1 MSPTASSASTAS
13 PASRRFRDYRVLEKQ
28 RESDVITS
36 FVLAPVDGVMPPYQP
51 GQYLVFRLE
60 IDGQTVLRNYSLSG
74 DPDSTDR
81 LRISVKH
88 EKAPVGLSVA
98 DGLASSY
105 LHQQVQ
111 PGDVLSAAGP
121 LGEFVLDESSQRPV
135 VLLSGGVGQTPLLA
149 MLHRLL
155 KRSQRKV
162 YVIHACDNG
171 SVHAF
176 ADEMRELAAQ
186 RDGVQLYFCYRN
198 PTEDDVQAGLH
209 HVAGLITREHLQ
221 RWLPLDD
228 YEFYLCGPGAFMQS
242 NYGVLRSLG
251 VTRERIHYEFFG
263 PATVLE
269 NTLAG
274 DTAASTVQPEGQTAV
289 VSSAAGVNAEQALL
303 PAITEAAAQTSAETA
318 VDATQTVTFLPDGR
332 QAQWHEDCPS
342 LLDLAEETGLSPDF
356 NCRAGLCNTC
366 MCTLVS
372 GEVDYFEEPLDPV
385 PEGKVLLCCSR
396 PRGPVAVELP

>member
-1 MSPTASSASTAS
+1 MNTTASSASTEAT
-13 PASRRFRDYRVLEKQ
+13 ASRRFRDYRVLEKQ
-28 RESDVITS
+28 RESEVITS
-36 FVLAPVDGVMPPYQP
+36 FVLQPVDGVMPPYQP

-60 IDGQTVLRNYSLSG
+60 IDGQTVLRNYSVSG
-74 DPDSTDR
+74 DPDCTDR

-88 EKAPVGLSVA
+88 EKAPAGSSVA

-121 LGEFVLDESSQRPV
+121 MGEFVLDESSQRPV

-162 YVIHACDNG
+162 YVIHACDN
-171 SVHAF
+171 STVHAF
-176 ADEMRELAAQ
+176 ADEMRELVAQ

-198 PTEDDVQAGLH
+198 PTEDDEQAGLH
-209 HVAGLITREHLQ
+209 HVAGLITREQLQ

-242 NYGVLRSLG
+242 NYDVLRSLG
-251 VTRERIHYEFFG
+251 VARERIHYEFFG

-269 NTLAG
+269 NALAG
-274 DTAASTVQPEGQTAV
+274 DVAASLVQPEQPATGPAV
-289 VSSAAGVNAEQALL
+289 LSSATASVSEPESL
-303 PAITEAAAQTSAETA
+303 AAVDVTA
-318 VDATQTVTFLPDGR
+318 ADATQTVTFLPDGR
-332 QAQWHEDCPS
+332 QAQWHDDCPS
-342 LLDLAEETGLSPDF
+342 LLDLAEETGLNPDF

-372 GEVDYFEEPLDPV
+372 GEVNYFEEPLDPV

>member
-1 MSPTASSASTAS
+1 MNTTAS
-13 PASRRFRDYRVLEKQ
+13 PLPTEAAANRRFRDYRVLEKL

-36 FVLAPVDGVMPPYQP
+36 FVLEPVDGVMPPYQP

-60 IDGQTVLRNYSLSG
+60 IDGQTVLRNYSVSG
-74 DPDSTDR
+74 DPDCTDR

-88 EKAPVGLSVA
+88 EKAPAGLNVA
-98 DGLASSY
+98 DGVASTW
-105 LHQQVQ
+105 LHQHVQ
-111 PGDVLSAAGP
+111 PGEVLSAAGP
-121 LGEFVLDESSQRPV
+121 MGEFVLDESSQRPV
-135 VLLSGGVGQTPLLA
+135 VLLSGGVGQTPLLS

-162 YVIHACDNG
+162 YVIHACDN
-171 SVHAF
+171 SAVHAF
-176 ADEMRELAAQ
+176 ADEMRELVAQ
-186 RDGVQLYFCYRN
+186 REGVQLYFCYRN
-198 PTEDDVQAGLH
+198 PTEHDEQVGLH
-209 HVAGLITREHLQ
+209 HVSGLITREQLQ

-228 YEFYLCGPGAFMQS
+228 YEFYLCGPSAFMQS

-251 VTRERIHYEFFG
+251 VARDRIHYEFFG

-269 NTLAG
+269 NTLADDVAASAVQDQMRLAPSSRVVANASELDSPVEAVRG
-274 DTAASTVQPEGQTAV
+274 TATAAED
-289 VSSAAGVNAEQALL
+289 AA
-303 PAITEAAAQTSAETA
+303 
-318 VDATQTVTFLPDGR
+318 QTVTFLPDGR

-342 LLDLAEETGLSPDF
+342 LLDLAEETGLNPDF

>member
-1 MSPTASSASTAS
+1 MNTTASSASTEAT
-13 PASRRFRDYRVLEKQ
+13 ANRRFRDYRVLEKQ
-28 RESDVITS
+28 RESEVITS
-36 FVLAPVDGVMPPYQP
+36 FVLQPVDGVMPPYQP

-60 IDGQTVLRNYSLSG
+60 IDGQTVLRNYSVSG
-74 DPDSTDR
+74 DPDCTDR

-88 EKAPVGLSVA
+88 EKAPAGSSVA

-121 LGEFVLDESSQRPV
+121 MGEFVLDESSQRPV

-162 YVIHACDNG
+162 YVIHACDN
-171 SVHAF
+171 SVVHAF
-176 ADEMRELAAQ
+176 ADEMRELVAQ

-198 PTEDDVQAGLH
+198 PTEDDEQAGLH
-209 HVAGLITREHLQ
+209 HVAGLITREQLQ
-221 RWLPLDD
+221 CWLPLDD
-228 YEFYLCGPGAFMQS
+228 YEFYLCGPSAFMQS

-251 VTRERIHYEFFG
+251 VARERIHYEFFG
-263 PATVLE
+263 PAMVLE
-269 NTLAG
+269 KTLAG
-274 DTAASTVQPEGQTAV
+274 DVAARVVQPEAGPAVPSGGATAS
-289 VSSAAGVNAEQALL
+289 VSAPESLA
-303 PAITEAAAQTSAETA
+303 A
-318 VDATQTVTFLPDGR
+318 VDEIVTDVTQTVTFLPDGR

-342 LLDLAEETGLSPDF
+342 LLDLAEETGLNPDF

-372 GEVDYFEEPLDPV
+372 GEVNYFEEPLDPV

>member
-1 MSPTASSASTAS
+1 MNTTASSASTEAT
-13 PASRRFRDYRVLEKQ
+13 ANRRFRDYRVLEKQ
-28 RESDVITS
+28 RESEVITS
-36 FVLAPVDGVMPPYQP
+36 FVLQPVDGVMPPYQP

-60 IDGQTVLRNYSLSG
+60 IDGQIVLRNYSVSG
-74 DPDSTDR
+74 DPDCTDR

-88 EKAPVGLSVA
+88 EKAPAGSSVA

-121 LGEFVLDESSQRPV
+121 MGEFVLDESSQRPV

-162 YVIHACDNG
+162 YVIHACDN
-171 SVHAF
+171 SAVHAF
-176 ADEMRELAAQ
+176 ADEMRELVAQ
-186 RDGVQLYFCYRN
+186 REGVQLYFCYRN
-198 PTEDDVQAGLH
+198 PTEHDEQAGLH
-209 HVAGLITREHLQ
+209 HVAGLITREQLQ

-228 YEFYLCGPGAFMQS
+228 YEFYLCGPSAFMQS

-251 VTRERIHYEFFG
+251 VARERIHYEFFG

-269 NTLAG
+269 NTLADDG
-274 DTAASTVQPEGQTAV
+274 AASAVQDQVQPAPSSRVDANVLELDSPVEAVRGAATAAED
-289 VSSAAGVNAEQALL
+289 AA
-303 PAITEAAAQTSAETA
+303 
-318 VDATQTVTFLPDGR
+318 QTVTFLPDGR

-342 LLDLAEETGLSPDF
+342 LLDLAEATGLSPDF

>member
-1 MSPTASSASTAS
+1 MNTTAS
-13 PASRRFRDYRVLEKQ
+13 PVPTEAAANRRFRDYRVLEKL

-36 FVLAPVDGVMPPYQP
+36 FVLEPVDGVVPPYQP

-60 IDGQTVLRNYSLSG
+60 IDGQTVLRNYSVSG
-74 DPDSTDR
+74 DPDCTDR

-88 EKAPVGLSVA
+88 EKAPAGLNVA
-98 DGLASSY
+98 DGVASTW
-105 LHQQVQ
+105 LHQHVQ
-111 PGDVLSAAGP
+111 PGDVLNAAGP
-121 LGEFVLDESSQRPV
+121 MGEFVLDESSQRPV

-162 YVIHACDNG
+162 YVIHACDN
-171 SVHAF
+171 SAVHAF
-176 ADEMRELAAQ
+176 ADEMRELVAQ
-186 RDGVQLYFCYRN
+186 REGVQLYFCYRN
-198 PTEDDVQAGLH
+198 PTEHDEQAGLH
-209 HVAGLITREHLQ
+209 HVTGLITREQLQ

-228 YEFYLCGPGAFMQS
+228 YEFYLCGPSAFMQS

-251 VTRERIHYEFFG
+251 VARERIHYEFFG

-269 NTLAG
+269 NTLADDVAASAVQDQVQPAPSSRVDANVLELDSPVEAVRG
-274 DTAASTVQPEGQTAV
+274 AATAAED
-289 VSSAAGVNAEQALL
+289 AA
-303 PAITEAAAQTSAETA
+303 
-318 VDATQTVTFLPDGR
+318 QTVTFLPDGR

>member
-1 MSPTASSASTAS
+1 MNTTASSASTEAT
-13 PASRRFRDYRVLEKQ
+13 ANRRFRDYRVLEKQ
-28 RESDVITS
+28 RESEVITS
-36 FVLAPVDGVMPPYQP
+36 FVLQPVDGVMPPYQP

-60 IDGQTVLRNYSLSG
+60 IDGQIVLRNYSVSG
-74 DPDSTDR
+74 DPDCTDR

-88 EKAPVGLSVA
+88 EKAPAGSSVA

-121 LGEFVLDESSQRPV
+121 MGEFVLDESSQRPV

-162 YVIHACDNG
+162 YVIHACDN
-171 SVHAF
+171 SVVHAF
-176 ADEMRELAAQ
+176 ADEMRELVAQ
-186 RDGVQLYFCYRN
+186 REGVQLYFCYRN
-198 PTEDDVQAGLH
+198 PTEHDEQAGLH
-209 HVAGLITREHLQ
+209 HVAGLITREQLQ

-228 YEFYLCGPGAFMQS
+228 YEFYLCGPSAFMQS

-251 VTRERIHYEFFG
+251 VARERIHYEFFG

-269 NTLAG
+269 NTLADDG
-274 DTAASTVQPEGQTAV
+274 AASAVQDQVQPAPSSRVDANVLELDSPVEAVRGAATAAED
-289 VSSAAGVNAEQALL
+289 AA
-303 PAITEAAAQTSAETA
+303 
-318 VDATQTVTFLPDGR
+318 QTVTFLPDGR
-332 QAQWHEDCPS
+332 QGQWHEDCPS

>member
-1 MSPTASSASTAS
+1 MNTTASSASTEAT
-13 PASRRFRDYRVLEKQ
+13 ANRRFRDYRVLEKQ
-28 RESDVITS
+28 RESEVITS
-36 FVLAPVDGVMPPYQP
+36 FVLQPVDGVMQPYQP

-60 IDGQTVLRNYSLSG
+60 IDGQIVLRNYSVSG
-74 DPDSTDR
+74 DPDCTDR

-88 EKAPVGLSVA
+88 EKAPAGSSVA

-121 LGEFVLDESSQRPV
+121 MGEFVLDESSQRPV

-162 YVIHACDNG
+162 YVIHACDN
-171 SVHAF
+171 SVVHAF
-176 ADEMRELAAQ
+176 ADEMRELVAQ
-186 RDGVQLYFCYRN
+186 REGVQLYFCYRN
-198 PTEDDVQAGLH
+198 PTEHDEQAGLH
-209 HVAGLITREHLQ
+209 HVAGLITREQLQ

-228 YEFYLCGPGAFMQS
+228 YEFYLCGPSAFMQS

-251 VTRERIHYEFFG
+251 VARERIHYEFFG

-269 NTLAG
+269 NTLADDVAASAVQDQVQPAPSSRVDANVLELDSPVEAVRG
-274 DTAASTVQPEGQTAV
+274 AATAAED
-289 VSSAAGVNAEQALL
+289 AA
-303 PAITEAAAQTSAETA
+303 
-318 VDATQTVTFLPDGR
+318 QTVTFLPDGR
-332 QAQWHEDCPS
+332 QGQWHEDCPS

>member
-1 MSPTASSASTAS
+1 MNTTASSASTEAT
-13 PASRRFRDYRVLEKQ
+13 ANRRFRDYRVLEKQ
-28 RESDVITS
+28 RESEVITS
-36 FVLAPVDGVMPPYQP
+36 FVLQPVDGVMPPYQP

-60 IDGQTVLRNYSLSG
+60 IDGQTVLRNYSVSG
-74 DPDSTDR
+74 DPDCTER

-88 EKAPVGLSVA
+88 EKAPAGSSVA

-121 LGEFVLDESSQRPV
+121 MGEFVLDESSQRPV

-162 YVIHACDNG
+162 YVIHACDN
-171 SVHAF
+171 SAVHAF
-176 ADEMRELAAQ
+176 ADEMRELVAQ
-186 RDGVQLYFCYRN
+186 REGVQLYFCYRN
-198 PTEDDVQAGLH
+198 PTEDDEQAGLH
-209 HVAGLITREHLQ
+209 HVAGLITREQFQ

-228 YEFYLCGPGAFMQS
+228 YEFYLCGPSAFMQS

-251 VTRERIHYEFFG
+251 VARERIHYEFFG

-274 DTAASTVQPEGQTAV
+274 DVAASVVQPETGPAVLGGGATA
-289 VSSAAGVNAEQALL
+289 SA
-303 PAITEAAAQTSAETA
+303 SAPESLAA
-318 VDATQTVTFLPDGR
+318 VDEIVTDVTQTVTFLPDGR

>member
-1 MSPTASSASTAS
+1 MSTTASSASTEAT
-13 PASRRFRDYRVLEKQ
+13 ANRRFRDYRVLEKQ
-28 RESDVITS
+28 RESEVITS
-36 FVLAPVDGVMPPYQP
+36 FVLQPVDGVMPPYQP

-60 IDGQTVLRNYSLSG
+60 IDGQTVLRNYSVSG
-74 DPDSTDR
+74 DPDCTDR

-88 EKAPVGLSVA
+88 EKAPAGSSVA

-121 LGEFVLDESSQRPV
+121 MGEFVLDESSQRPV
-135 VLLSGGVGQTPLLA
+135 ALLSGGVGQTPLLA

-162 YVIHACDNG
+162 YVIHACDN
-171 SVHAF
+171 SVVHAF
-176 ADEMRELAAQ
+176 ADEMRELVAQ

-198 PTEDDVQAGLH
+198 PTEDDEQAGLH
-209 HVAGLITREHLQ
+209 HVAGLITREQLQ

-242 NYGVLRSLG
+242 NYGMLRSLG
-251 VTRERIHYEFFG
+251 VARERIHYEFFG

-274 DTAASTVQPEGQTAV
+274 DVAARVMQPEAGPAVLGGATA
-289 VSSAAGVNAEQALL
+289 SA
-303 PAITEAAAQTSAETA
+303 SAPESLAA
-318 VDATQTVTFLPDGR
+318 VDGIVTDVTQTVTFLPDGR

>member
-1 MSPTASSASTAS
+1 MNTTASSASTEAT
-13 PASRRFRDYRVLEKQ
+13 ANRRFRDYRVLEKQ
-28 RESDVITS
+28 RESEVITS
-36 FVLAPVDGVMPPYQP
+36 FVLQPVDGVMPPYQP

-60 IDGQTVLRNYSLSG
+60 IDGQIVLRNYSVSG
-74 DPDSTDR
+74 DPDCTDR

-88 EKAPVGLSVA
+88 EKAPAGSSVA

-121 LGEFVLDESSQRPV
+121 MGEFVLDESSQRPV

-162 YVIHACDNG
+162 YVIHACDN
-171 SVHAF
+171 SAVHAF
-176 ADEMRELAAQ
+176 ADEMRELVAQ
-186 RDGVQLYFCYRN
+186 HEGVQLYFCYRN
-198 PTEDDVQAGLH
+198 PTEHDEQVGLH
-209 HVAGLITREHLQ
+209 HVAGLITREQLQ

-228 YEFYLCGPGAFMQS
+228 YEFYLCGPSAFMQS

-251 VTRERIHYEFFG
+251 VARERIHYEFFG

-269 NTLAG
+269 NTLADDG
-274 DTAASTVQPEGQTAV
+274 VASAVQDQVQPAPSSRVDANVLELDSPVEAVRGAATAAED
-289 VSSAAGVNAEQALL
+289 AA
-303 PAITEAAAQTSAETA
+303 
-318 VDATQTVTFLPDGR
+318 QTVTFLPDGR

>member
-1 MSPTASSASTAS
+1 MSTTAS
-13 PASRRFRDYRVLEKQ
+13 PVGTDSTASRRFRDYRVLEKQ
-28 RESDVITS
+28 RESEVITS
-36 FVLAPVDGVMPPYQP
+36 FVLEPVDGDIPPYQP
-51 GQYLVFRLE
+51 GQYLVFRLS
-60 IDGQTVLRNYSLSG
+60 IDGQTVLRNYSVSG
-74 DPDSTDR
+74 DPDSTNR

-88 EKAPVGLSVA
+88 EKAPAGLRVA
-98 DGLASSY
+98 DGVASSY
-105 LHQQVQ
+105 LHEQVQ

-121 LGEFVLDESSQRPV
+121 MGEFVLDESSQRPV

-162 YVIHACDNG
+162 YVIHACDN
-171 SVHAF
+171 STVHAF
-176 ADEMRELAAQ
+176 ADELRELAAL
-186 RDGVQLYFCYRN
+186 RSGVQIYFCYRN
-198 PTEDDVQAGLH
+198 PNEHDLQAGLH
-209 HVAGLITREHLQ
+209 HVSGLITREQLQ
-221 RWLPLDD
+221 SWLPLDD
-228 YEFYLCGPGAFMQS
+228 YEFYLCGPSAFMQS

-251 VTRERIHYEFFG
+251 VVRECIHYEFFG

-269 NTLAG
+269 NTLADEG
-274 DTAASTVQPEGQTAV
+274 VSSMTQADAQPAAI
-289 VSSAAGVNAEQALL
+289 SSAAAATPEQATS
-303 PAITEAAAQTSAETA
+303 AEAAAVAGNA
-318 VDATQTVTFLPDGR
+318 AQTVTFLPDGR

-396 PRGPVAVELP
+396 PRGPVAVELA

>member
-1 MSPTASSASTAS
+1 MNTTAS
-13 PASRRFRDYRVLEKQ
+13 PVSTEAAANRRFRDYRVLEKL

-36 FVLAPVDGVMPPYQP
+36 FVLEPVDGVVPPYQP

-60 IDGQTVLRNYSLSG
+60 IDGQTVLRNYSVSG
-74 DPDSTDR
+74 DPDCTDR

-88 EKAPVGLSVA
+88 EKAPAGLNVA
-98 DGLASSY
+98 DGVASTW
-105 LHQQVQ
+105 LHQHVQ
-111 PGDVLSAAGP
+111 PGDVLNAAGP
-121 LGEFVLDESSQRPV
+121 MGEFVLDESSQRPV

-162 YVIHACDNG
+162 YVIHACDN
-171 SVHAF
+171 SAVHAF
-176 ADEMRELAAQ
+176 ADEMRELVAQ
-186 RDGVQLYFCYRN
+186 HEGVQLYFCYRN
-198 PTEDDVQAGLH
+198 PTEHDEQVGLH
-209 HVAGLITREHLQ
+209 HVAGLITREQLQ

-228 YEFYLCGPGAFMQS
+228 YEFYLCGPSAFMQS

-251 VTRERIHYEFFG
+251 VARERIHYEFFG

-269 NTLAG
+269 NTLADDG
-274 DTAASTVQPEGQTAV
+274 VASAVQDQVQPAPSRRVDANVLELDSPVEAVRGAATAAED
-289 VSSAAGVNAEQALL
+289 AA
-303 PAITEAAAQTSAETA
+303 
-318 VDATQTVTFLPDGR
+318 QTVTFLPDGR

>member
-1 MSPTASSASTAS
+1 MNTTAS
-13 PASRRFRDYRVLEKQ
+13 PVSTEAAANRRFRDYRVLEKL

-36 FVLAPVDGVMPPYQP
+36 FVLEPVDGVVPPYQP

-60 IDGQTVLRNYSLSG
+60 IDGQIVLRNYSVSG
-74 DPDSTDR
+74 DPDCTDR

-88 EKAPVGLSVA
+88 EKAPAGSSVA

-121 LGEFVLDESSQRPV
+121 MGEFVLDESSQRPV

-162 YVIHACDNG
+162 YVIHACDN
-171 SVHAF
+171 SAVHAF
-176 ADEMRELAAQ
+176 ADEMRELVAQ
-186 RDGVQLYFCYRN
+186 REGVQLYFCYRN
-198 PTEDDVQAGLH
+198 PTEHDEQAGLH
-209 HVAGLITREHLQ
+209 HVAGLITREQLQ

-228 YEFYLCGPGAFMQS
+228 YEFYLCGPSAFMQS

-251 VTRERIHYEFFG
+251 VARERIHYEFFG

-269 NTLAG
+269 NTLADDG
-274 DTAASTVQPEGQTAV
+274 AASAVQDQVQPAPSSRVDANVLELDSPVEAVRGAATAAED
-289 VSSAAGVNAEQALL
+289 AA
-303 PAITEAAAQTSAETA
+303 
-318 VDATQTVTFLPDGR
+318 QTVTFLPDGR

>member
-1 MSPTASSASTAS
+1 MNTIASSASTEAT
-13 PASRRFRDYRVLEKQ
+13 ANRRFRDYRVLEKQ
-28 RESDVITS
+28 RESEVITS
-36 FVLAPVDGVMPPYQP
+36 FVLQPVDGVMPPYQP

-60 IDGQTVLRNYSLSG
+60 IDGQIVLRNYSVSG
-74 DPDSTDR
+74 DPDCTER

-88 EKAPVGLSVA
+88 EKAPAGSSVA

-121 LGEFVLDESSQRPV
+121 MGEFVLDESSQRPV

-162 YVIHACDNG
+162 YVIHACDN
-171 SVHAF
+171 SVVHSF
-176 ADEMRELAAQ
+176 ADEMRELVAQ
-186 RDGVQLYFCYRN
+186 REGVQLYFCYRN
-198 PTEDDVQAGLH
+198 PTEDDEQAGLH
-209 HVAGLITREHLQ
+209 HVAGLITREQLQ

-228 YEFYLCGPGAFMQS
+228 YEFYLCGPSAFMQS

-251 VTRERIHYEFFG
+251 VARERIHYEFFG

-274 DTAASTVQPEGQTAV
+274 DVAASVVQPETGPAVLGGGATA
-289 VSSAAGVNAEQALL
+289 SA
-303 PAITEAAAQTSAETA
+303 SAPESLAA
-318 VDATQTVTFLPDGR
+318 VDEIVTDVTQTVTFLPDGR
-332 QAQWHEDCPS
+332 QAQWHGDCPS

>member
-1 MSPTASSASTAS
+1 
-13 PASRRFRDYRVLEKQ
+13 
-28 RESDVITS
+28 
-36 FVLAPVDGVMPPYQP
+36 
-51 GQYLVFRLE
+51 
-60 IDGQTVLRNYSLSG
+60 
-74 DPDSTDR
+74 
-81 LRISVKH
+81 
-88 EKAPVGLSVA
+88 
-98 DGLASSY
+98 
-105 LHQQVQ
+105 VQ

-121 LGEFVLDESSQRPV
+121 MGEFVLDESSQRPV

-162 YVIHACDNG
+162 YVIHACDN
-171 SVHAF
+171 SVVHAF
-176 ADEMRELAAQ
+176 ADEMRELVAQ

-198 PTEDDVQAGLH
+198 PTEDDEQAGLH
-209 HVAGLITREHLQ
+209 HVAGLITREQLQ

-228 YEFYLCGPGAFMQS
+228 YEFYLCGPGGFMQS

-251 VTRERIHYEFFG
+251 VARERIYYEFFG

-274 DTAASTVQPEGQTAV
+274 DVEASVVQPETGPAVLGGGATA
-289 VSSAAGVNAEQALL
+289 SA
-303 PAITEAAAQTSAETA
+303 SAPESLAA
-318 VDATQTVTFLPDGR
+318 VDEIVTDVTQTVTFLPDGR

>member
-1 MSPTASSASTAS
+1 MNTTASSASTEAT
-13 PASRRFRDYRVLEKQ
+13 ASRRFRDYRVLEKQ
-28 RESDVITS
+28 RESEVITS
-36 FVLAPVDGVMPPYQP
+36 FVLQPVDGVVPPYQP

-60 IDGQTVLRNYSLSG
+60 IDGQTVLRNYSVSG
-74 DPDSTDR
+74 DPDCTER

-88 EKAPVGLSVA
+88 EKAPAGSSVA

-121 LGEFVLDESSQRPV
+121 MGEFVLDESSQRPV

-162 YVIHACDNG
+162 YVIHACDN
-171 SVHAF
+171 SAVHAF
-176 ADEMRELAAQ
+176 ADEMRELVAQ
-186 RDGVQLYFCYRN
+186 REGVQLYFCYRN
-198 PTEDDVQAGLH
+198 PTEDDEQAGLH
-209 HVAGLITREHLQ
+209 HVAGLITREQLQ

-228 YEFYLCGPGAFMQS
+228 YEFYLCGPSAFMQS

-251 VTRERIHYEFFG
+251 VARERIHYEFFG

-274 DTAASTVQPEGQTAV
+274 DVAASVVQPETGPAVLGGGATA
-289 VSSAAGVNAEQALL
+289 SA
-303 PAITEAAAQTSAETA
+303 SAPESLAA
-318 VDATQTVTFLPDGR
+318 VDEIVTDVTQTVTFLPDGR

-342 LLDLAEETGLSPDF
+342 LLDLAEETGLSPNF

>member
-1 MSPTASSASTAS
+1 MNTTASSASTEAT
-13 PASRRFRDYRVLEKQ
+13 ANRRFRDYRVLEKQ

-36 FVLAPVDGVMPPYQP
+36 FVLEPVDGVVPPYQP

-60 IDGQTVLRNYSLSG
+60 IDGQIVLRNYSVSG
-74 DPDSTDR
+74 DPDCTDR

-88 EKAPVGLSVA
+88 EKAPAGSSVA

-121 LGEFVLDESSQRPV
+121 MGEFVLDESSQRPV

-162 YVIHACDNG
+162 YVIHACDN
-171 SVHAF
+171 SAVHAF
-176 ADEMRELAAQ
+176 ADEMRELVAQ
-186 RDGVQLYFCYRN
+186 REGVQLYFCYRN
-198 PTEDDVQAGLH
+198 PTEHDEQAGLH
-209 HVAGLITREHLQ
+209 HVAGLISREQLQ

-228 YEFYLCGPGAFMQS
+228 YEFYLCGPSAFMQS

-251 VTRERIHYEFFG
+251 VARERIHYEFFG

-269 NTLAG
+269 NTLADDG
-274 DTAASTVQPEGQTAV
+274 AASVVQDQVQPAPSSRVDANVLELDSPVEAVRGAATAAEG
-289 VSSAAGVNAEQALL
+289 AA
-303 PAITEAAAQTSAETA
+303 
-318 VDATQTVTFLPDGR
+318 QTVTFLPDGR
-332 QAQWHEDCPS
+332 QGQWHEDCPS

>member
-1 MSPTASSASTAS
+1 MNTTAS
-13 PASRRFRDYRVLEKQ
+13 PASSEATASRRFRDYRVLEKR

-36 FVLAPVDGVMPPYQP
+36 FVLEPVDGVVPPYQP

-60 IDGQTVLRNYSLSG
+60 IDGQTVLRNYSVSG
-74 DPDSTDR
+74 DPDCTDR

-88 EKAPVGLSVA
+88 EKAPAGLNVA
-98 DGLASSY
+98 DGVASTW

-121 LGEFVLDESSQRPV
+121 MGEFVLDESSQRPV

-162 YVIHACDNG
+162 YVIHACDN
-171 SVHAF
+171 STVHAF
-176 ADEMRELAAQ
+176 ADEMRELVAQ
-186 RDGVQLYFCYRN
+186 RDGVQLYVCYRN
-198 PTEDDVQAGLH
+198 PTEVDEQAGLH
-209 HVAGLITREHLQ
+209 HVAGLITREQLQ

-228 YEFYLCGPGAFMQS
+228 YEFYLCGPSVFMQS
-242 NYGVLRSLG
+242 NYGVLRGLG
-251 VTRERIHYEFFG
+251 VARERIHYEFFG

-269 NTLAG
+269 NTLVG
-274 DTAASTVQPEGQTAV
+274 DVAASAGQSEAQTVAASSATANTAEPQSSAV
-289 VSSAAGVNAEQALL
+289 VD
-303 PAITEAAAQTSAETA
+303 ETA
-318 VDATQTVTFLPDGR
+318 TDAIQTVTFLPDGR

-396 PRGPVAVELP
+396 PRGSVAVELP

>member
-1 MSPTASSASTAS
+1 MNTTASSASTEAT
-13 PASRRFRDYRVLEKQ
+13 ANRRFRDYRVLEKQ
-28 RESDVITS
+28 RESEVITS
-36 FVLAPVDGVMPPYQP
+36 FVLQPVDGVMPPYQP

-60 IDGQTVLRNYSLSG
+60 IDGQIVLRNYSVSG
-74 DPDSTDR
+74 DPDCTDR

-88 EKAPVGLSVA
+88 EKAPAGSSVA

-121 LGEFVLDESSQRPV
+121 MGEFVLDESSQRPV

-162 YVIHACDNG
+162 YVIHACDN
-171 SVHAF
+171 SVVHAF
-176 ADEMRELAAQ
+176 ADEMRELVAQ
-186 RDGVQLYFCYRN
+186 REGVQLYFCYRN
-198 PTEDDVQAGLH
+198 PTEHDEQAGLH
-209 HVAGLITREHLQ
+209 HVAGLITREQLQ

-228 YEFYLCGPGAFMQS
+228 YEFYLCGPSAFMQS

-251 VTRERIHYEFFG
+251 VARERIHYEFFG

-269 NTLAG
+269 NTLADDG
-274 DTAASTVQPEGQTAV
+274 AASAVQDQVQPAPSSRVDANVLELDLPVEAVRGAATAAED
-289 VSSAAGVNAEQALL
+289 AA
-303 PAITEAAAQTSAETA
+303 
-318 VDATQTVTFLPDGR
+318 QTVTFLPDGR

>member
-1 MSPTASSASTAS
+1 MNTTASSASTEAT
-13 PASRRFRDYRVLEKQ
+13 ANRRFRDYRVLEKQ
-28 RESDVITS
+28 RESEVITS
-36 FVLAPVDGVMPPYQP
+36 FVLQPVDGVMPPYQP

-60 IDGQTVLRNYSLSG
+60 IDGQIVLRNYSVSG
-74 DPDSTDR
+74 DPDCTDR

-88 EKAPVGLSVA
+88 EKAPAGSSVA

-121 LGEFVLDESSQRPV
+121 MGEFVLDESSQRPV

-162 YVIHACDNG
+162 YVIHACDN
-171 SVHAF
+171 SAVHAF
-176 ADEMRELAAQ
+176 ADEMRELVAQ
-186 RDGVQLYFCYRN
+186 REGVQLYFCYRN
-198 PTEDDVQAGLH
+198 PTEHDEQAGLH
-209 HVAGLITREHLQ
+209 HVAGLITREQLQ

-228 YEFYLCGPGAFMQS
+228 YEFYLCGPSAFMQS

-251 VTRERIHYEFFG
+251 VARERIHYEFFG

-269 NTLAG
+269 NTLADDG
-274 DTAASTVQPEGQTAV
+274 AASAVQDQVQPAPSSRVDANVLELDSPVEAVRGAATAAED
-289 VSSAAGVNAEQALL
+289 AA
-303 PAITEAAAQTSAETA
+303 
-318 VDATQTVTFLPDGR
+318 QTVTFLPDGR
-332 QAQWHEDCPS
+332 QAQWHEECPS

>member
-1 MSPTASSASTAS
+1 MNTTAS
-13 PASRRFRDYRVLEKQ
+13 PVPTEAAANRRFRDYRVLEKL

-36 FVLAPVDGVMPPYQP
+36 FVLEPVDGVVPPYQP

-60 IDGQTVLRNYSLSG
+60 IDGQTVLRNYSVSG
-74 DPDSTDR
+74 DPDCTDR

-88 EKAPVGLSVA
+88 EKAPAGLNVA
-98 DGLASSY
+98 DGVASTW
-105 LHQQVQ
+105 LHQHVQ
-111 PGDVLSAAGP
+111 PGDVLNAAGP
-121 LGEFVLDESSQRPV
+121 MGEFVLDESSQRPV

-162 YVIHACDNG
+162 YVIHACDN
-171 SVHAF
+171 SAVHAF
-176 ADEMRELAAQ
+176 ADEMRELVAQ
-186 RDGVQLYFCYRN
+186 REGVQLYFCYRN
-198 PTEDDVQAGLH
+198 PTEHDEQAGLH
-209 HVAGLITREHLQ
+209 HVAGLITREQLQ
-221 RWLPLDD
+221 SWLPLDD
-228 YEFYLCGPGAFMQS
+228 YEFYLCGPSAFMQS

-251 VTRERIHYEFFG
+251 VARERIHYEFFG

-269 NTLAG
+269 NTLADDG
-274 DTAASTVQPEGQTAV
+274 AASAVQDHVQPAP
-289 VSSAAGVNAEQALL
+289 SSR
-303 PAITEAAAQTSAETA
+303 
-318 VDATQTVTFLPDGR
+318 VDANVLELDSPVEAVRGDATAGEDAAQTVTFLPDGR

-385 PEGKVLLCCSR
+385 PEGKILLCCSR

>member
-1 MSPTASSASTAS
+1 MNTTASSASTEAT
-13 PASRRFRDYRVLEKQ
+13 ANRRFRDYRVLEKQ
-28 RESDVITS
+28 RESEVITS
-36 FVLAPVDGVMPPYQP
+36 FVLQPVDGVMQPYQP

-60 IDGQTVLRNYSLSG
+60 IDGQIVLRNYSVSG
-74 DPDSTDR
+74 DPDCTDR

-88 EKAPVGLSVA
+88 EKAPAGSSVA

-121 LGEFVLDESSQRPV
+121 MGEFVLDESSQRPV

-162 YVIHACDNG
+162 YVIHACDN
-171 SVHAF
+171 SVVHAF
-176 ADEMRELAAQ
+176 ADEMRELVAQ
-186 RDGVQLYFCYRN
+186 REGVQLYFCYRN
-198 PTEDDVQAGLH
+198 PTEHDEQAGLH
-209 HVAGLITREHLQ
+209 HVAGLITREQLQ

-228 YEFYLCGPGAFMQS
+228 YEFYLCGPSAFMQS

-251 VTRERIHYEFFG
+251 VARERIHYEFFG

-269 NTLAG
+269 NTLADDG
-274 DTAASTVQPEGQTAV
+274 AASAVQDQVQPAPSSRVDANVLELDSPVEAVRGAATAAED
-289 VSSAAGVNAEQALL
+289 AA
-303 PAITEAAAQTSAETA
+303 
-318 VDATQTVTFLPDGR
+318 QTVTFLPDGR

-342 LLDLAEETGLSPDF
+342 LLDLAEATGLSPDF

>member
-1 MSPTASSASTAS
+1 MNTTASSASTEAT
-13 PASRRFRDYRVLEKQ
+13 ANRRFRDYRVLEKQ
-28 RESDVITS
+28 RESEVITS
-36 FVLAPVDGVMPPYQP
+36 FVLEPVDGVVPPYQP

-60 IDGQTVLRNYSLSG
+60 IDGQTVLRNYSVSG
-74 DPDSTDR
+74 DPDCTDR

-88 EKAPVGLSVA
+88 EKAPAGSSVA

-121 LGEFVLDESSQRPV
+121 MGEFVLDESSQRPV

-162 YVIHACDNG
+162 YVIHACDN
-171 SVHAF
+171 SVVHAF
-176 ADEMRELAAQ
+176 ADEMRELVAQ
-186 RDGVQLYFCYRN
+186 REGVQLYFCYRN
-198 PTEDDVQAGLH
+198 PTEDDEQAGLH
-209 HVAGLITREHLQ
+209 HVAGLITREQLQ

-251 VTRERIHYEFFG
+251 VARERIHYEFFG

-274 DTAASTVQPEGQTAV
+274 DVAASVVQPETGPAVLGGGATA
-289 VSSAAGVNAEQALL
+289 SA
-303 PAITEAAAQTSAETA
+303 SAPESLAA
-318 VDATQTVTFLPDGR
+318 VDEIVTDVTQTVTFLPDGR

>member
-1 MSPTASSASTAS
+1 MNTTASSASTEAT
-13 PASRRFRDYRVLEKQ
+13 ANRRFRDYRVLEKQ
-28 RESDVITS
+28 RESEVITS
-36 FVLAPVDGVMPPYQP
+36 FVLQPVDGVMPPYQP

-60 IDGQTVLRNYSLSG
+60 IDGQIVLRNYSVSG
-74 DPDSTDR
+74 DLDCTDR

-88 EKAPVGLSVA
+88 EKAPAGSSVA

-121 LGEFVLDESSQRPV
+121 MGEFVLDESSQRPV

-162 YVIHACDNG
+162 YVIHACDN
-171 SVHAF
+171 SAVHAF
-176 ADEMRELAAQ
+176 ADEMRELVAQ
-186 RDGVQLYFCYRN
+186 REGVQLYFCYRN
-198 PTEDDVQAGLH
+198 PTEHDEQAGLH
-209 HVAGLITREHLQ
+209 HVAGLITREQLQ

-228 YEFYLCGPGAFMQS
+228 YEFYLCGPSAFMQS

-251 VTRERIHYEFFG
+251 VARERIHYEFFG

-269 NTLAG
+269 NTLADDG
-274 DTAASTVQPEGQTAV
+274 AASAVQDQVQPAPSSRVDANVLELDSPVEAVRGAATAAED
-289 VSSAAGVNAEQALL
+289 AA
-303 PAITEAAAQTSAETA
+303 
-318 VDATQTVTFLPDGR
+318 QTVTFLPDGR

-342 LLDLAEETGLSPDF
+342 LLDLAEATGLSPDF

>member
-1 MSPTASSASTAS
+1 MNTTASSASTEAT
-13 PASRRFRDYRVLEKQ
+13 ANRRFRDYRVLEKQ
-28 RESDVITS
+28 RESEVITS
-36 FVLAPVDGVMPPYQP
+36 FVLQPVDGVMPPYQP

-60 IDGQTVLRNYSLSG
+60 IDGQTVLRNYSVSG
-74 DPDSTDR
+74 DPDCTDR

-88 EKAPVGLSVA
+88 EKAPAGSSVA

-121 LGEFVLDESSQRPV
+121 MGEFVLDESSQRPV

-162 YVIHACDNG
+162 YVIHACDN
-171 SVHAF
+171 STVHAF
-176 ADEMRELAAQ
+176 ADEMRELVAQ
-186 RDGVQLYFCYRN
+186 REGVQLYFCYRN
-198 PTEDDVQAGLH
+198 PTEDDEQTGLH
-209 HVAGLITREHLQ
+209 HVAGLITREQLQ

-228 YEFYLCGPGAFMQS
+228 YEFYLCGPSAFMQS

-251 VTRERIHYEFFG
+251 VARERIHYEFFG

-274 DTAASTVQPEGQTAV
+274 DVAARVMQPEAGPAVLGGATA
-289 VSSAAGVNAEQALL
+289 SA
-303 PAITEAAAQTSAETA
+303 SAPESLAA
-318 VDATQTVTFLPDGR
+318 VDGIVTDVTQTVTFLPDGR

>member
-1 MSPTASSASTAS
+1 MNTTASSASTEAT
-13 PASRRFRDYRVLEKQ
+13 ANRRFRDYRVLEKQ
-28 RESDVITS
+28 RESEVITS
-36 FVLAPVDGVMPPYQP
+36 FVLQPVDGVMPPYQP

-60 IDGQTVLRNYSLSG
+60 IDGQIVLRNYSVSG
-74 DPDSTDR
+74 DPDCTDR

-88 EKAPVGLSVA
+88 EKAPAGSSVA

-121 LGEFVLDESSQRPV
+121 MGEFVLDESSQRPV

-162 YVIHACDNG
+162 YVIHACDN
-171 SVHAF
+171 SAVHAF
-176 ADEMRELAAQ
+176 ADEMRELVAQ
-186 RDGVQLYFCYRN
+186 REGVQLYFCYRN
-198 PTEDDVQAGLH
+198 PTEHYEQAGLH
-209 HVAGLITREHLQ
+209 HVAGLITREQLQ

-228 YEFYLCGPGAFMQS
+228 YEFYLCGPSAFMQS

-251 VTRERIHYEFFG
+251 VARERIHYEFFG

-269 NTLAG
+269 NTLADDG
-274 DTAASTVQPEGQTAV
+274 AASAVQDQVQPAPSSRVDANVLELDSPVEAVRGAATAAED
-289 VSSAAGVNAEQALL
+289 AA
-303 PAITEAAAQTSAETA
+303 
-318 VDATQTVTFLPDGR
+318 QTVTFLPDGR

-342 LLDLAEETGLSPDF
+342 LLDLAEATGLSPDF

>member
-1 MSPTASSASTAS
+1 MNTTASSASTEAT
-13 PASRRFRDYRVLEKQ
+13 ANRRFRDYRVLEKQ
-28 RESDVITS
+28 RESEVITS
-36 FVLAPVDGVMPPYQP
+36 FVLEPVDGVVPPYQP

-60 IDGQTVLRNYSLSG
+60 IDGQIVLRNYSVSG
-74 DPDSTDR
+74 DPDCTDR

-88 EKAPVGLSVA
+88 EKAPAGSSVA

-121 LGEFVLDESSQRPV
+121 MGEFVLDESSQRPV

-162 YVIHACDNG
+162 YVIHACDN
-171 SVHAF
+171 SVVHAF
-176 ADEMRELAAQ
+176 ADEMRELVAQ
-186 RDGVQLYFCYRN
+186 REGVQLYFCYRN
-198 PTEDDVQAGLH
+198 PTEHDEQAGLH
-209 HVAGLITREHLQ
+209 HVAGLITREQLQ

-228 YEFYLCGPGAFMQS
+228 YEFYLCGPSAFMQS

-251 VTRERIHYEFFG
+251 VARERIHYEFFG

-269 NTLAG
+269 NTLADDVAASAVQDQVQPAPSSRVDANVLELDSPVEAVRG
-274 DTAASTVQPEGQTAV
+274 AATAAED
-289 VSSAAGVNAEQALL
+289 AA
-303 PAITEAAAQTSAETA
+303 
-318 VDATQTVTFLPDGR
+318 QTVTFLPDGR
-332 QAQWHEDCPS
+332 QGQWHEDCPS

>member
-1 MSPTASSASTAS
+1 MNTTASSASTEAT
-13 PASRRFRDYRVLEKQ
+13 ANRRFRDYRVLEKQ
-28 RESDVITS
+28 RESEVITS
-36 FVLAPVDGVMPPYQP
+36 FVLQPVDGVMPPYQP

-60 IDGQTVLRNYSLSG
+60 IDGQTVLRNYSVSG
-74 DPDSTDR
+74 DPDCTER

-88 EKAPVGLSVA
+88 EKAPAGSSVA

-121 LGEFVLDESSQRPV
+121 MGEFVLDESSQRPV

-162 YVIHACDNG
+162 YVIHACDN
-171 SVHAF
+171 SAVHAF
-176 ADEMRELAAQ
+176 ADEMRELVAQ
-186 RDGVQLYFCYRN
+186 RDGVRLYFCYRN
-198 PTEDDVQAGLH
+198 PTEDDEQAGLH
-209 HVAGLITREHLQ
+209 HVAGLITREQLQ

-251 VTRERIHYEFFG
+251 VARERIHYEFFG

-274 DTAASTVQPEGQTAV
+274 DVAASVVQPETGPAVLGGGATA
-289 VSSAAGVNAEQALL
+289 SA
-303 PAITEAAAQTSAETA
+303 SAPESLAA
-318 VDATQTVTFLPDGR
+318 VDEIVTDVTQTVTFLPDGR

>member
-1 MSPTASSASTAS
+1 MNTTAS
-13 PASRRFRDYRVLEKQ
+13 PVSTEAAANRRFRDYRVLEKL

-36 FVLAPVDGVMPPYQP
+36 FVLEPVDGVVPLYQP

-60 IDGQTVLRNYSLSG
+60 IDGQTVLRNYSVSG
-74 DPDSTDR
+74 DPDCTDR

-88 EKAPVGLSVA
+88 EKAPAGLNVA
-98 DGLASSY
+98 DGVASTW
-105 LHQQVQ
+105 LHQHVQ
-111 PGDVLSAAGP
+111 PGDVLNAAGP
-121 LGEFVLDESSQRPV
+121 MGEFVLDESSQRPV

-162 YVIHACDNG
+162 YVIHACDN
-171 SVHAF
+171 SAVHAF
-176 ADEMRELAAQ
+176 ADEMRELVAQ
-186 RDGVQLYFCYRN
+186 REGVQLYFCYRN
-198 PTEDDVQAGLH
+198 PTEHDEQAGLH
-209 HVAGLITREHLQ
+209 HVAGLITREQLQ

-228 YEFYLCGPGAFMQS
+228 YEFYLCGPSAFMQS

-251 VTRERIHYEFFG
+251 VARERIHYEFFG

-269 NTLAG
+269 NTLADDVAASAVQDQVQPAPSSRVDANVLELDSPVEAVRG
-274 DTAASTVQPEGQTAV
+274 AATAAED
-289 VSSAAGVNAEQALL
+289 AA
-303 PAITEAAAQTSAETA
+303 
-318 VDATQTVTFLPDGR
+318 QTVTFLPDGR

>member
-1 MSPTASSASTAS
+1 MNTTASSASTEAT
-13 PASRRFRDYRVLEKQ
+13 ANRRFREYRVLEKQ
-28 RESDVITS
+28 RESEVITS
-36 FVLAPVDGVMPPYQP
+36 FVLQPVDGVMPPYQP

-60 IDGQTVLRNYSLSG
+60 IDGQTVLRNYSVSG
-74 DPDSTDR
+74 DPDCTDR

-88 EKAPVGLSVA
+88 EKAPAGSSVA

-121 LGEFVLDESSQRPV
+121 MGEFVLDESSQRPV

-162 YVIHACDNG
+162 YVIHACDN
-171 SVHAF
+171 SVVHAF
-176 ADEMRELAAQ
+176 ADEMRELVAQ
-186 RDGVQLYFCYRN
+186 REGVQLYFCYRN
-198 PTEDDVQAGLH
+198 PTEDDEQTGLH
-209 HVAGLITREHLQ
+209 HVAGLITREQLQ

-228 YEFYLCGPGAFMQS
+228 YEFYLCGPSAFMQS

-251 VTRERIHYEFFG
+251 VARERIHYEFFG

-274 DTAASTVQPEGQTAV
+274 DVAARVMQPEAGPAVLGGATA
-289 VSSAAGVNAEQALL
+289 SA
-303 PAITEAAAQTSAETA
+303 SAPESLAA
-318 VDATQTVTFLPDGR
+318 VDGIVTDVTQTVTFLPDGR

-396 PRGPVAVELP
+396 PRGPVAV

>member
-1 MSPTASSASTAS
+1 MNTTASSASTEAT
-13 PASRRFRDYRVLEKQ
+13 ANRRFRDYRVLEKQ

-36 FVLAPVDGVMPPYQP
+36 FVLQPVDGVMPPYQP

-60 IDGQTVLRNYSLSG
+60 IDGQIVLRNYSVSG
-74 DPDSTDR
+74 DPDCTDR

-88 EKAPVGLSVA
+88 EKAPAGSSVA

-121 LGEFVLDESSQRPV
+121 MGEFVLDESSQRPV

-162 YVIHACDNG
+162 YVIHACDN
-171 SVHAF
+171 SAVHAF
-176 ADEMRELAAQ
+176 ADEMRELVAQ
-186 RDGVQLYFCYRN
+186 REGVQLYFCYRN
-198 PTEDDVQAGLH
+198 PTEHDEQAGLH
-209 HVAGLITREHLQ
+209 HVAGLITREQLQ

-228 YEFYLCGPGAFMQS
+228 YEFYLCGPSAFMQS

-251 VTRERIHYEFFG
+251 VARERIHYEFFG

-269 NTLAG
+269 NTLADDG
-274 DTAASTVQPEGQTAV
+274 AASAVQDQVQPAPSSRVDANVLELDSPVEAVRGAATAAED
-289 VSSAAGVNAEQALL
+289 AA
-303 PAITEAAAQTSAETA
+303 
-318 VDATQTVTFLPDGR
+318 QTVTFLPDGR
-332 QAQWHEDCPS
+332 QAQWHEECPS

>member
-1 MSPTASSASTAS
+1 MNTTASSASTEAT
-13 PASRRFRDYRVLEKQ
+13 ANRRFRDYRVLEKQ

-36 FVLAPVDGVMPPYQP
+36 FVLEPVDGVVPPYQP

-60 IDGQTVLRNYSLSG
+60 IDGQTVLRNYSVSG
-74 DPDSTDR
+74 DPDCTDR

-88 EKAPVGLSVA
+88 EEAPAGLNVA
-98 DGLASSY
+98 DGVASTW
-105 LHQQVQ
+105 LHQHVQ
-111 PGDVLSAAGP
+111 PGDVLNAAGP
-121 LGEFVLDESSQRPV
+121 MGEFVLDESSQRPV

-162 YVIHACDNG
+162 YVIHACDN
-171 SVHAF
+171 SAVHAF
-176 ADEMRELAAQ
+176 ADEMRELVAQ
-186 RDGVQLYFCYRN
+186 REGVQLYFCYRN
-198 PTEDDVQAGLH
+198 PTEHDEQAGLH
-209 HVAGLITREHLQ
+209 HVAGLITREQLQ

-228 YEFYLCGPGAFMQS
+228 YEFYLCGPSAFMQS

-251 VTRERIHYEFFG
+251 VARERIHYEFFG

-269 NTLAG
+269 NTLADDG
-274 DTAASTVQPEGQTAV
+274 VASAVQDQVQPAPSSRVDANVLDLDSPVEAVRGAATAAED
-289 VSSAAGVNAEQALL
+289 AA
-303 PAITEAAAQTSAETA
+303 
-318 VDATQTVTFLPDGR
+318 QTVTFLPDGR

>member
-1 MSPTASSASTAS
+1 MSTTAS
-13 PASRRFRDYRVLEKQ
+13 PVGTDSTASRRFRDYRVLEKQ
-28 RESDVITS
+28 RESEVITS
-36 FVLAPVDGVMPPYQP
+36 FVLEPVDGDIPPYQP
-51 GQYLVFRLE
+51 GQYLVFRLS
-60 IDGQTVLRNYSLSG
+60 IDGQTVLRNYSVSG
-74 DPDSTDR
+74 DPDSTNR

-98 DGLASSY
+98 DGVASSY
-105 LHQQVQ
+105 LHEQVQ
-111 PGDVLSAAGP
+111 PGDLLSAAGP
-121 LGEFVLDESSQRPV
+121 MGEFVLDESSQRPV

-162 YVIHACDNG
+162 YVIHACDN
-171 SVHAF
+171 SAVHAF
-176 ADEMRELAAQ
+176 ADELRELAAL
-186 RDGVQLYFCYRN
+186 RSGVQIYFCYRN
-198 PTEDDVQAGLH
+198 PNEHDLQAGLH
-209 HVAGLITREHLQ
+209 HVSGLITREQLQ
-221 RWLPLDD
+221 SWLPLDD
-228 YEFYLCGPGAFMQS
+228 YEFYLCGPSAFMQS

-251 VTRERIHYEFFG
+251 VVRERIHYEFFG

-269 NTLAG
+269 NTLADEG
-274 DTAASTVQPEGQTAV
+274 VSSTTQADAQPAAVTSTAAATP
-289 VSSAAGVNAEQALL
+289 EQATS
-303 PAITEAAAQTSAETA
+303 AEAAAVAGNA
-318 VDATQTVTFLPDGR
+318 AQTVTFLPDGR

-396 PRGPVAVELP
+396 PRGPVAVELA

>member
-1 MSPTASSASTAS
+1 MNTTASSASTEAT
-13 PASRRFRDYRVLEKQ
+13 ANRRFRDYRVLEKQ
-28 RESDVITS
+28 RESEVITS
-36 FVLAPVDGVMPPYQP
+36 FVLQPVDGVMPPYQP

-60 IDGQTVLRNYSLSG
+60 IDGQIVLRNYSVSG
-74 DPDSTDR
+74 DPDCTDR

-88 EKAPVGLSVA
+88 EKAPAGSSVA

-121 LGEFVLDESSQRPV
+121 MGEFVLDESSQRPV

-162 YVIHACDNG
+162 YVIHACDN
-171 SVHAF
+171 SAVHAF
-176 ADEMRELAAQ
+176 ADEMRELVAQ
-186 RDGVQLYFCYRN
+186 REGVQLYFCYRN
-198 PTEDDVQAGLH
+198 PTEHDEQAGLH
-209 HVAGLITREHLQ
+209 HVAGLITREQLQ

-228 YEFYLCGPGAFMQS
+228 YEFYLCGPSAFMQS

-251 VTRERIHYEFFG
+251 VARERIHYEFFG

-269 NTLAG
+269 NTLADDVAASAVQDQVQPAPSSRVDANVLELDSPVEAVRG
-274 DTAASTVQPEGQTAV
+274 AATAAED
-289 VSSAAGVNAEQALL
+289 AA
-303 PAITEAAAQTSAETA
+303 
-318 VDATQTVTFLPDGR
+318 QTVTFLPDGR

>member
-1 MSPTASSASTAS
+1 MNTTALLASSEAT
-13 PASRRFRDYRVLEKQ
+13 ASRRFRDYRVLEKR

-36 FVLAPVDGVMPPYQP
+36 FVLEPVDGVVPPYQP

-60 IDGQTVLRNYSLSG
+60 IDGQTVLRNYSVSG
-74 DPDSTDR
+74 DPDCTDR

-88 EKAPVGLSVA
+88 EKAPAGLNVA
-98 DGLASSY
+98 DGVASTW

-111 PGDVLSAAGP
+111 PGDELSAAGP
-121 LGEFVLDESSQRPV
+121 MGEFVLDESSQRPV

-162 YVIHACDNG
+162 YVIHACDN
-171 SVHAF
+171 SAVHAF
-176 ADEMRELAAQ
+176 ADEMRELVAQ
-186 RDGVQLYFCYRN
+186 REGVQLYVCYRN
-198 PTEDDVQAGLH
+198 PTEDDEQAGLH
-209 HVAGLITREHLQ
+209 HVAGLITREQLQ
-221 RWLPLDD
+221 HWLPLDD
-228 YEFYLCGPGAFMQS
+228 YEFYLCGPSAFMQS

-251 VTRERIHYEFFG
+251 VARERIHYEFFG

-269 NTLAG
+269 NTLVG
-274 DTAASTVQPEGQTAV
+274 DVAASAGQSEAQTVVASSATANTAEPQSSAV
-289 VSSAAGVNAEQALL
+289 VD
-303 PAITEAAAQTSAETA
+303 ETA
-318 VDATQTVTFLPDGR
+318 TDAVQTVTFLPDGR

>member
-1 MSPTASSASTAS
+1 MNTTAS
-13 PASRRFRDYRVLEKQ
+13 PVPTEAAANRRFRDYRVLEKL

-36 FVLAPVDGVMPPYQP
+36 FVLEPVDGVLPPCQP

-60 IDGQTVLRNYSLSG
+60 IDGQTVLRNYSVSG
-74 DPDSTDR
+74 DPDCTDR
-81 LRISVKH
+81 LRISVKY
-88 EKAPVGLSVA
+88 EKAPAGLSVA

-121 LGEFVLDESSQRPV
+121 MGEFVLDESSQRPV

-162 YVIHACDNG
+162 YVIHACDN
-171 SVHAF
+171 SAVHAF
-176 ADEMRELAAQ
+176 ADEMRELVAQ

-198 PTEDDVQAGLH
+198 PTAHDEQAGLH
-209 HVAGLITREHLQ
+209 HVAGLITREQLQ

-228 YEFYLCGPGAFMQS
+228 YECYLCGPGAFMQS

-251 VTRERIHYEFFG
+251 VARERIHYEFFG

-274 DTAASTVQPEGQTAV
+274 DVAASVVQPEPPEAGPAVLGSATASASEPESPAV
-289 VSSAAGVNAEQALL
+289 VD
-303 PAITEAAAQTSAETA
+303 ETA
-318 VDATQTVTFLPDGR
+318 TDAMQTVTFLPDGR

-396 PRGPVAVELP
+396 PRGSVAVELP